1 MHYLTDVIM
10 KRASLLFLV
19 LSSLWSVGSYA
30 AKDDT
35 IRIGVDATFA
45 PFEFT
50 KPDGSLS
57 GFEID
62 LGNAICKEIQKKC
75 EWVPSNFD
83 GLIPSLNVNRIDAV
97 MSSLGVS
104 EKRRKQVLF
113 TDIVWTG
120 FSSMLSRADLHLQPT
135 VESLKGKVIGVQQGT
150 MQEHY
155 VRERFANHG
164 VQVQTYQDQDQV
176 YADLING
183 RIDVSFQDMLQAQ
196 FDFIDA
202 GKHSDF
208 TNLRVEDK
216 LLPAD
221 SAIAVKKGNEK
232 LVALFNDGLKKIHA
246 DGTYNRIQRQ
256 YFGDLN
262 LYRGQ

>member
-1 MHYLTDVIM
+1 M
-10 KRASLLFLV
+10 KRASAILLTLF
-19 LSSLWSVGSYA
+19 SLFSAGSYA
-30 AKDDT
+30 ADNNT

-45 PFEFT
+45 PFEYK
-50 KPDGSLS
+50 KPDGSLA

-62 LGNAICKEIQKKC
+62 LGNAVCAEIHRKC

-83 GLIPSLNVNRIDAV
+83 GLIPSLNVNRIDAI

-120 FSSMLSRADLHLQPT
+120 FSSMLSRSDLHLKATP
-135 VESLKGKVIGVQQGT
+135 ESLKGKVIGVQQGT
-150 MQEHY
+150 MQENY
-155 VRERFANHG
+155 VRERFAKHG

-176 YADLING
+176 YADLLNG

-196 FDFIDA
+196 TKFIKQ
-202 GKHSDF
+202 GKHSNY
-208 TNLRVEDK
+208 TNLKVEDK

-221 SAIAVKKGNEK
+221 SAIAIKKGNEK
-232 LVALFNDGLKKIHA
+232 LVALFNKGLKKIHE